1 MKFKHKLKSVWTTIS
16 RPQVKLSL
24 TAGLIIL
31 AGALLAPQSITSYMS
46 DITRSQTDMTLNIP
60 KVMQIQ
66 NLKLDTHTGVKTD
79 PTVTDP
85 ATGDVMHAGNELVT
99 FDHMVLSDIVTLSFD
114 LTNTGNEALTVSDG
128 VIKLAWD
135 KDTLPEKGYVYLYPA
150 TTSDDTIRSD
160 INSGGASALTKNLSE
175 DTVLLNDNTTRTG
188 LELPISGSTL
198 TAQDAKNYQ
207 FKVVYARRNSTQEHA
222 DFLQFNGENL
232 KLDLYFEGETPRY
245 RILRDEASAIMT
257 AETMPMMMA
266 TSGTAA
272 TAKFW
277 GQPAT
282 MSVTKQQVQNIQ
294 FVDRDVKTN
303 PLATGDTY
311 NSEQVVYA
319 WDVSAAQDKT
329 VQAWLVYTADTPTQ
343 PIVDGNGDPTGDT
356 EVITDGRARYKL
368 YVGGQNGVLGNAGG
382 TNNAY
387 FSDFRNAKTID
398 VDKFEVCESRSL
410 YRYFFGTTALTS
422 LTGQE
427 NWHTRNATTMS
438 EMFRNSTIPTL
449 NASGWDVSNVASMA
463 SMFYEAYKLTTLN
476 APNWTPGVL
485 TAGCNMSYMFY
496 DADAITSAGLQDIN
510 TWDTSKVT
518 NMGYMFQYAGT
529 TTPGLSAP
537 LDVSGWDVSNVAN
550 MDHMF
555 QYSGISSVNARGWHT
570 GKVTNM
576 SYMFDGATRL
586 VDIDTT
592 GWHTVA
598 LTSTYKM
605 FAGTQSLNTVTG
617 INTWDVSNVTSM
629 QEMFARG
636 GPYGNLNSGVKSLDI
651 STWDVS
657 KVTNMTSMFAYADKL
672 LTLTTTSDFEPG
684 ASTGGA
690 NLSYMF
696 HYTSSL
702 DTINGITDWNT
713 SKVTN
718 MSYMFQFSGIKS
730 SDGSSILD
738 LHTDG
743 TSWDVS
749 KVTNMSNMFDGA
761 TRLVDIDTTD
771 WDTVALT
778 STYKMF
784 AGTQSL
790 NTVTGINTWDVSNV
804 TSMQEMFAR
813 GGPYGNLNSG
823 VKSLDI
829 STWNVSKVTNMTSM
843 FAYADKLLTLTTT
856 ADFEPGVSTSG
867 ANLSY
872 MFHYTSS
879 LDTINGITDWNTSKV
894 TNMSY
899 MFQFSGIKSSDG
911 SSILDLHTDGTSWDV
926 SKVTNMSNMFDG
938 ATRLVD
944 IDTTDWDTV
953 ALTSTYKMFAGTQ
966 SLNTVTGISTW
977 DVSNVTSMQEMFAR
991 GGYYTNINSGV
1002 KTLDISTWDVSKVTN
1017 MVEMF
1022 GYANQLTYL
1031 LTDPSFEPGV
1041 SNTGTNM
1048 SRMFVGTSNLDNVEG
1063 LTYWN
1068 TSNVT
1073 NMSQMFMDS
1082 GIKRS
1087 GGGWTLLYL
1096 PTNGNAWNV
1105 SNVTNMAGMFSG
1117 ANRLT
1122 GLDTTG
1128 WDTSKVTSL
1137 NSMFYNATALQNI
1150 AGIANWNTSAVTN
1163 MGATFRNASKLTS
1176 LDLSGWDTAAV
1187 TDMTYLFNGTSNL
1200 LTSIDM
1206 RNATFAQSIGVYG
1219 SMFTNNNLGLT
1230 MTVKDAD
1237 AQALI
1242 NSLNPHPNA
1251 VVIATP

>member
-16 RPQVKLSL
+16 RPQVKLLL
-24 TAGLIIL
+24 TAGLIVT

-79 PTVTDP
+79 PTMTDP
-85 ATGDVMHAGNELVT
+85 ATGEITHAGNELVT

-128 VIKLAWD
+128 VLKLAWD
-135 KDTLPEKGYVYLYPA
+135 KDTRPERGYVYLYPA

-207 FKVVYARRNSTQEHA
+207 FKVVYARSNSTQAHA

-257 AETMPMMMA
+257 AETMPMMMG

-368 YVGGQNGVLGNAGG
+368 YIGGQNGVLGNAGG
-382 TNNAY
+382 TANAY
-387 FSDFRNAKTID
+387 FMDFRNAKTID
-398 VDKFEVCESRSL
+398 VDKFEVCESRNMS
-410 YRYFFGTTALTS
+410 RYFFGTTALTS

-438 EMFRNSTIPTL
+438 QMFQNSTIPTL

-518 NMGYMFQYAGT
+518 NMGYMFYEAGT
-529 TTPGLSAP
+529 ATPGLSG
-537 LDVSGWDVSNVAN
+537 LLNVSAWDVSNVAN

-555 QYSGISSVNARGWHT
+555 QYSGIGSVNARGWHA

-576 SYMFDGATRL
+576 SYMFYGANRL
-586 VDIDTT
+586 TTLDTT
-592 GWHTVA
+592 GWNTKSVTNMSSMFTGTTV
-598 LTSTYKM
+598 LE
-605 FAGTQSLNTVTG
+605 TVVG
-617 INTWDVSNVTSM
+617 S
-629 QEMFARG
+629 E
-636 GPYGNLNSGVKSLDI
+636 
-651 STWDVS
+651 TWDVS
-657 KVTNMTSMFAYADKL
+657 KVTNMSSMFGADHYAASNKSGIKTLDISGWDVSNVTTMQYMFEYADRL
-672 LTLTTTSDFEPG
+672 TTLTTSNFTPGVSTSGVNMNRMFEKTY
-684 ASTGGA
+684 A
-690 NLSYMF
+690 LV
-696 HYTSSL
+696 
-702 DTINGITDWNT
+702 TINGITDWDT
-713 SKVTN
+713 TKVTD
-718 MSYMFQFSGIKS
+718 MSGMFQNSGIMN
-730 SDGSSILD
+730 SDGATNLD
-738 LHTDG
+738 LHTNG
-743 TSWDVS
+743 TAWNVS
-749 KVTNMSNMFDGA
+749 KVTTMANMFYGA
-761 TRLVDIDTTD
+761 NRLIELNATD
-771 WDTVALT
+771 WKPTSATTMANMFSGTTALEKVVG
-778 STYKMF
+778 SE
-784 AGTQSL
+784 
-790 NTVTGINTWDVSNV
+790 TWDVSNV
-804 TSMQEMFAR
+804 TDMSAMFGATN
-813 GGPYGNLNSG
+813 YTTNNKSG
-823 VKSLDI
+823 IRTLDI
-829 STWNVSKVTNMTSM
+829 SGWDVSNVTTMQYM
-843 FAYADKLLTLTTT
+843 FEYADRLTTLTTSNFT
-856 ADFEPGVSTSG
+856 PGVSTSG
-867 ANLSY
+867 VTMNRMFGRTSNLE
-872 MFHYTSS
+872 
-879 LDTINGITDWNTSKV
+879 TIAGITDWKTGKV
-894 TNMSY
+894 NNMSG
-899 MFQFSGIKSSDG
+899 MFQGSGIKNSD
-911 SSILDLHTDGTSWDV
+911 STSTTFDLHTDTDAWDV
-926 SKVTNMSNMFDG
+926 SNVTTMVDMFNG
-938 ATRLVD
+938 ARRL
-944 IDTTDWDTV
+944 TELNATGWQP
-953 ALTSTYKMFAGTQ
+953 TSTTTMASMFTGTTA
-966 SLNTVTGISTW
+966 LETVVGTETW
-977 DVSNVTSMQEMFAR
+977 DVSNVTNMSAMFGATN
-991 GGYYTNINSGV
+991 YTTSDKSGIR
-1002 KTLDISTWDVSKVTN
+1002 TLDISGWDV
-1017 MVEMF
+1017 
-1022 GYANQLTYL
+1022 
-1031 LTDPSFEPGV
+1031 
-1041 SNTGTNM
+1041 
-1048 SRMFVGTSNLDNVEG
+1048 
-1063 LTYWN
+1063 
-1068 TSNVT
+1068 SNVT
-1073 NMSQMFMDS
+1073 NRQYMFEYADRLTTLTTSNFTPGVSTS
-1082 GIKRS
+1082 GITMHRMFERTPALITIDGITTWNTSKVTDMYGMFLRS
-1087 GGGWTLLYL
+1087 GIMNSGGVSTILDLH
-1096 PTNGNAWNV
+1096 TDNDAWNV
-1105 SNVTNMAGMFSG
+1105 SNVTTMGNMFSG

-1122 GLDTTG
+1122 ELDTTG

-1150 AGIANWNTSAVTN
+1150 AGTANWNTSAVTN
-1163 MGATFRNASKLTS
+1163 MGGTFRNANKLTS

-1242 NSLNPHPNA
+1242 NSLNPHPNT

>member
-24 TAGLIIL
+24 TAGLIVL

-85 ATGDVMHAGNELVT
+85 ATGDVTHAGNELVT

-135 KDTLPEKGYVYLYPA
+135 KNTLPEKGYVYLYPA

-160 INSGGASALTKNLSE
+160 INSGGDNALTKNLSE

-207 FKVVYARRNSTQEHA
+207 FKVVYARSNSTQAHA

-257 AETMPMMMA
+257 AETMPMMMG

-368 YVGGQNGVLGNAGG
+368 YIGGQNGVLGNAGG
-382 TNNAY
+382 TANAY
-387 FSDFRNAKTID
+387 FMDFRNAKTID
-398 VDKFEVCESRSL
+398 VDKFEVCESRNMS
-410 YRYFFGTTALTS
+410 RYFFGTTALTS

-438 EMFRNSTIPTL
+438 QMFQNSTIPTL

-463 SMFYEAYKLTTLN
+463 SMFYDATKLTSLN

-485 TAGCNMSYMFY
+485 ATSCTMTSMF
-496 DADAITSAGLQDIN
+496 DGATAITSAGLQDMN
-510 TWDTSKVT
+510 TWDTSNVT
-518 NMGYMFQYAGT
+518 DMSYMFYDAGT
-529 TTPGLSAP
+529 ATPGLSAP
-537 LDVSGWDVSNVAN
+537 LDVSGWDVSRVAD
-550 MDHMF
+550 MSYMF
-555 QYSGISSVNARGWHT
+555 RQSGIGSVNARGWNT
-570 GKVTNM
+570 GKITNMSDMFNGAARLTTLDTTGWNTKSVTNM
-576 SYMFDGATRL
+576 SYMF
-586 VDIDTT
+586 
-592 GWHTVA
+592 
-598 LTSTYKM
+598 
-605 FAGTQSLNTVTG
+605 AGTTALDTVVG
-617 INTWDVSNVTSM
+617 INTWDVSKVTSM
-629 QEMFARG
+629 NRMFGRG
-636 GPYGNLNSGVKSLDI
+636 GPYGNANSGVKTLDI
-651 STWDVS
+651 SGWDVS
-657 KVTNMTSMFAYADKL
+657 KVTNMVNMFENANKLTTLTTSNFKPGISTSGTDMSSMFISTSALRTIEGIGDWDTTKVKNMTSMFRY
-672 LTLTTTSDFEPG
+672 
-684 ASTGGA
+684 
-690 NLSYMF
+690 
-696 HYTSSL
+696 
-702 DTINGITDWNT
+702 
-713 SKVTN
+713 
-718 MSYMFQFSGIKS
+718 SGIIS
-730 SDGSSILD
+730 SDVSTTVLD

-743 TSWDVS
+743 DSWDVS
-749 KVTNMSNMFDGA
+749 GVTNMTYMFDGA

-771 WDTVALT
+771 W
-778 STYKMF
+778 
-784 AGTQSL
+784 
-790 NTVTGINTWDVSNV
+790 NT
-804 TSMQEMFAR
+804 A
-813 GGPYGNLNSG
+813 
-823 VKSLDI
+823 
-829 STWNVSKVTNMTSM
+829 
-843 FAYADKLLTLTTT
+843 
-856 ADFEPGVSTSG
+856 
-867 ANLSY
+867 
-872 MFHYTSS
+872 
-879 LDTINGITDWNTSKV
+879 
-894 TNMSY
+894 
-899 MFQFSGIKSSDG
+899 
-911 SSILDLHTDGTSWDV
+911 
-926 SKVTNMSNMFDG
+926 
-938 ATRLVD
+938 
-944 IDTTDWDTV
+944 

-991 GGYYTNINSGV
+991 GGIYSNLNSGV
-1002 KTLDISTWDVSKVTN
+1002 RTLDISGWNVSKVTN
-1017 MVEMF
+1017 MTNMF
-1022 GYANQLTYL
+1022 AFADKL
-1031 LTDPSFEPGV
+1031 LTLTTTSDFEPGASTGGASL
-1041 SNTGTNM
+1041 SN
-1048 SRMFVGTSNLDNVEG
+1048 MFHYTSSLETINGITD
-1063 LTYWN
+1063 WN

-1087 GGGWTLLYL
+1087 GGGSTLLYL

-1219 SMFTNNNLGLT
+1219 NMFTNNNLGLT

-1242 NSLNPHPNA
+1242 NSLNPHPNT

>member
-16 RPQVKLSL
+16 RPQVKLLL
-24 TAGLIIL
+24 TAGLIVT

-79 PTVTDP
+79 PTMTDP
-85 ATGDVMHAGNELVT
+85 ATGEITHAGNELVT

-128 VIKLAWD
+128 VLKLAWD
-135 KDTLPEKGYVYLYPA
+135 KDTLPERGYVYLYPA

-207 FKVVYARRNSTQEHA
+207 FKVVYARSNSTQAHA

-257 AETMPMMMA
+257 AETMPMMMG

-368 YVGGQNGVLGNAGG
+368 YIGGQNGVLGNAGG
-382 TNNAY
+382 TANAY
-387 FSDFRNAKTID
+387 FMDFRNAKTID
-398 VDKFEVCESRSL
+398 VDKFEVCESRNMS
-410 YRYFFGTTALTS
+410 RYFFGTTALTS

-438 EMFRNSTIPTL
+438 QMFQNSTIPTL

-518 NMGYMFQYAGT
+518 NMGYMFYEAGT
-529 TTPGLSAP
+529 ATPGLSG
-537 LDVSGWDVSNVAN
+537 LLNVSAWDVSNVAN

-555 QYSGISSVNARGWHT
+555 QYSGIGSVNARGWHA

-576 SYMFDGATRL
+576 SYMFYGANRL
-586 VDIDTT
+586 TTLDTT
-592 GWHTVA
+592 GWNTKSVTNMSSMFTGTTV
-598 LTSTYKM
+598 LE
-605 FAGTQSLNTVTG
+605 TVVG
-617 INTWDVSNVTSM
+617 S
-629 QEMFARG
+629 E
-636 GPYGNLNSGVKSLDI
+636 
-651 STWDVS
+651 TWDVS
-657 KVTNMTSMFAYADKL
+657 KVTNMSSMFGADHYAASNKSGIKTLDISGWDVSNVTTMQYMFEYADRL
-672 LTLTTTSDFEPG
+672 TTLTTSNFTPGVSTSGVNMNRMFEKTY
-684 ASTGGA
+684 A
-690 NLSYMF
+690 LV
-696 HYTSSL
+696 
-702 DTINGITDWNT
+702 TINGITDWDT
-713 SKVTN
+713 TKVTD
-718 MSYMFQFSGIKS
+718 MYGMFQNSGIMN
-730 SDGSSILD
+730 SDGATNLD
-738 LHTDG
+738 LHTNG
-743 TSWDVS
+743 TAWNVS
-749 KVTNMSNMFDGA
+749 KVTTMANMFYGA
-761 TRLVDIDTTD
+761 NRLIELNATD
-771 WDTVALT
+771 WKPTSATTMANMFSGTTALEKVVG
-778 STYKMF
+778 SE
-784 AGTQSL
+784 
-790 NTVTGINTWDVSNV
+790 TWDVSNV
-804 TSMQEMFAR
+804 TDMSAMFGATN
-813 GGPYGNLNSG
+813 YTTNNKSG
-823 VKSLDI
+823 IRTLDI
-829 STWNVSKVTNMTSM
+829 SGWDVSNVTTMQYM
-843 FAYADKLLTLTTT
+843 FEYADRLTTLTTSNFT
-856 ADFEPGVSTSG
+856 PGVSTSG
-867 ANLSY
+867 VTMNRMFGRTSNLE
-872 MFHYTSS
+872 
-879 LDTINGITDWNTSKV
+879 TIAGITDWKTGKV
-894 TNMSY
+894 NNMSG
-899 MFQFSGIKSSDG
+899 MFQGSGIKNSD
-911 SSILDLHTDGTSWDV
+911 STSTTFDLHTDTDAWDV
-926 SKVTNMSNMFDG
+926 SNVTTMVDMFNG
-938 ATRLVD
+938 ARRL
-944 IDTTDWDTV
+944 TELNATGWQP
-953 ALTSTYKMFAGTQ
+953 TSTTTMASMFTGTTA
-966 SLNTVTGISTW
+966 LETVVGTETW
-977 DVSNVTSMQEMFAR
+977 DVSNVTNMSAMFGATN
-991 GGYYTNINSGV
+991 YTTSDKSGIR
-1002 KTLDISTWDVSKVTN
+1002 TLDISGWDV
-1017 MVEMF
+1017 
-1022 GYANQLTYL
+1022 
-1031 LTDPSFEPGV
+1031 
-1041 SNTGTNM
+1041 
-1048 SRMFVGTSNLDNVEG
+1048 
-1063 LTYWN
+1063 
-1068 TSNVT
+1068 SNVT
-1073 NMSQMFMDS
+1073 NMQYMFEYADRLTTLTTSNFTPGVSTS
-1082 GIKRS
+1082 GITMHRMFERTPALITIDGITTWNTSKVTDMYGMFLRS
-1087 GGGWTLLYL
+1087 GIMNSGGVSTILDLH
-1096 PTNGNAWNV
+1096 TDNDAWNV
-1105 SNVTNMAGMFSG
+1105 SNVTTMGNMFSG

-1122 GLDTTG
+1122 ELDTTG

-1150 AGIANWNTSAVTN
+1150 AGTANWNTSAVTN
-1163 MGATFRNASKLTS
+1163 MGGTFRNANKLTS

-1242 NSLNPHPNA
+1242 NSLNPHPNT